1 MYNDT
6 RLFIHEKTQLN
17 SIQLGEANMFK
28 KIVSIVATAAILVV
42 GFSAMPASATATSNA
57 GAVKKTNWNLSWST
71 PAGEKSADTSLSLSI
86 QPGASGFSSYVNMN
100 LGADFAKAHAGHQ
113 IRIEWNQVF
122 PQGVTWHN
130 GQYGSTGISK
140 YIGGSGTGGY
150 WPAYNDLQITQTST
164 DVNDPAGASLI
175 TIPAN
180 VSTMTSSQNFT
191 ISAGLSFDQWGGNAI
206 VPGTYSFAPTLYD
219 KTDGAAFT
227 LSATSGTGNVWVDS
241 KNYSQNGQGAF
252 QGDIPAHGSLGQ
264 NLVACVS
271 KSSLVEGHQLT
282 IDRLANGVSEV
293 SPAWNWVPFYAKG
306 TQTSVGNSN
315 PSYTVPAEQ
324 VGANG
329 TGLRASIGIT
339 ISNVDGTSAMVSPTT
354 DLIIRD
360 TTAGT
365 QIEASC
371 AAEAPAAPT
380 LTSTSRYNA
389 TLSWT
394 KNDSDVMV
402 NNNAW
407 DRSVSYAYKIYKAS
421 DLNTVIQSGEFF
433 NISPTND
440 VYSQYIYFEDAEG
453 NSAPLE
459 VGTEYVARMTAT
471 NDADQVASPESP
483 TSVPLILAAP
493 AVPAAPTFTLPSLT
507 SATLSWTKV
516 TGDVANNG
524 NGRTVNYF
532 YAIYK
537 ESDPTVA
544 VVSGSL
550 WNATLNGETYTQT
563 VNFPMGG
570 APNWMPISLDANT
583 QYIAKIKSSNN
594 NGDSAY
600 SAPSTHYQIA
610 GPATPN
616 KPVITTVTVNNIV
629 ATVAVRTEEAAYT
642 YRATAYL
649 QSDSTFANPLG
660 TGNCSAATPG
670 ATTYTC
676 NISSMATGFNAP
688 NLYVVRVI
696 SSNNTG
702 MMTLNSL
709 PSPASTAVIGGV
721 PGVSITAPSN
731 GTTAGDAKTITSTF
745 PGITDAF
752 GSTTG
757 VYVPSKGIF
766 INDGI
771 GNVYTFADAGVDG
784 SIGRKFELKKIK
796 SDFTGYDESFGSAG
810 KVSTTVAY
818 GTGNTDVN
826 LPSVWPF
833 AKGTKF
839 AMSTSVS
846 NCAINGPCMSDGTY
860 TFSEATA
867 GQAFATPVN
876 MAGKAQSFCLNNA
889 SPSFGTP
896 TSAYFNS
903 MNGFQG
909 LSRPVAMVTCSKR
922 DDITFNTTYER
933 FAATIETD
941 GTFTKLFLIHTTNA
955 TQNNYYRYSTS
966 FNPTASAASDVAAV
980 VYLVRYKNANG
991 VSNNYERVIVRVKVD
1006 GSVTETPAGLVVS
1019 GSEPSVTLAPVND
1032 GTTVYAINNT
1042 MGQNKFT
1049 STPVASGGLEAGTV
1063 IAVDNAPMMG
1073 SVSLTFPQTG
1083 APVVNGKVAFVRK
1096 DNLMSGTILAPMSY
1110 NVANGAVVTGEALTY
1125 NVSGS
1130 PVNYAV
1136 IDAAGHMNFIYTP
1149 TVAQQTLVH
1158 SVIQWKN
1165 VRGMVAVPTPAVSM
1179 PGSYFSLNAGGTS
1192 ITIEGVNLA
1201 ETSAAK
1207 KVTGIR
1213 FGMGTGTSGLVT
1225 TMTKTANSITV
1236 KVPTSVVAG
1245 ATTVPTAAA
1254 PYSVP
1259 VTVVLGGGGTLMAGS
1274 VTYIGTTKLAQ
1285 NVTLNVV
1292 TTPATTAT
1300 PDRLVSAIVG
1310 AITPIEASVPI
1321 PAVVSSTTPT
1331 VCSIIDNKVH
1341 FISNGNC
1348 IVKAVK
1354 AGTDWLA
1361 EGSATSVAIPVL
1373 KADSVTAGFALGE
1386 TPSEGLSEDDA
1397 VAPVIT
1403 LASGRTDYTMTSADQ
1418 AKCSINPDTKMIWF
1432 KAGNQNCVIT
1442 IATAAANA
1450 QWAAVSYTWTIAM
1463 QPPAGGAGSPLLVR
1477 NDNVMVKLPG
1487 LGVKWDQKKNQVF
1500 FITRVKW
1507 IGPVQAKMTFIDDKG
1522 NADATDDVTYT
1533 CVSNFGILKKT
1544 PLPKANE
1551 PFIISSGAM
1560 CTEAKNEAN
1569 LKQTPAEKLAQTA
1582 AYNAF
1587 KAIVARNT
1595 ANGASTDVQ
1604 FTYRRETH
1612 RSSTYEQ
1619 VGDSLTT
1626 KPWSTPTFAKLYFRA
1641 IDNITVELP
1650 DGVVP
1655 AVSAS
1660 ADGAFNADVNL
1671 ESKRTDYTMVSTDNT
1686 KCEVLT
1692 DGRIW
1697 AKVAGQNCVVT
1708 IGTGT
1713 NAIWAGKSY
1722 NWTVPMVA
1730 AIAADPISAIVAPSN
1745 NTPVNAGLL
1754 SVTWNQATSAVAVKL
1769 NSRSAGL
1776 ARVKMQFTDM
1786 QNVVHTC
1793 LQSFGAKKLAGAID
1807 DIKSQA
1813 SKSFCAGAD
1822 LVAFKALVAA
1832 KKAGSQVI
1840 PVSFSFQFE
1849 QYNPLTGVLL
1859 PGQVVN
1865 SDTKPWSANFFVK
1878 LNFRATA
1885 N

>member
-1 MYNDT
+1 V
-6 RLFIHEKTQLN
+6 
-17 SIQLGEANMFK
+17 FK
-28 KIVSIVATAAILVV
+28 KSMSKFGALVAATAIVLTGLTA
-42 GFSAMPASATATSNA
+42 APASATAASNA

-100 LGADFAKAHAGHQ
+100 LGADFTKARAGHQ
-113 IRIEWNQVF
+113 IRIDWNQVF
-122 PQGVTWHN
+122 PQGVTWHD
-130 GQYGSTGISK
+130 GQYGSSGISK

-150 WPAYNDLQITQTST
+150 WPSYNDLQITQTST
-164 DVNDPAGASLI
+164 DANDPANSSLI

-180 VSTMTSSQNFT
+180 VSSMTSSQNFT
-191 ISAGLSFDQWGGNAI
+191 ISAGLSFDQWGGNSI
-206 VPGTYSFAPTLYD
+206 VAGTYSFAPTLFD

-227 LSATSGTGNVWVDS
+227 LSATSGVGNVWVDS
-241 KNYSQNGQGAF
+241 KNYNQSGQGAF

-282 IDRLANGVSEV
+282 IDRLVNGVSEV

-329 TGLRASIGIT
+329 TGLRATIGIT
-339 ISNVDGTSAMVSPTT
+339 VSNVDGTSPMVSPTT

-360 TTAGT
+360 TTAST

-380 LTSTSRYNA
+380 LTSSSRYNA

-394 KNDSDVMV
+394 KTASDVMV

-421 DLNTVIQSGEFF
+421 DLNTVIQSGEFY

-440 VYSQYIYFEDAEG
+440 VYSQYIYFEDAQG
-453 NSAPLE
+453 NSAPLDL
-459 VGTEYVARMTAT
+459 GTEYVARMTAT

-483 TSVPLILAAP
+483 TSVPLILAPP
-493 AVPAAPTFTLPSLT
+493 AVPAAPTFTLPNLT
-507 SATLSWTKV
+507 SATLTWTKV
-516 TGDVANNG
+516 IGDVANNG

-544 VVSGSL
+544 VVQGSL

-570 APNWMPISLDANT
+570 APNWTPITLDANT
-583 QYIAKIKSSNN
+583 QYVAKIKSTNN

-600 SAPSTHYQIA
+600 SAPSAHYQIA

-629 ATVAVRTEEAAYT
+629 ATVAVRAEETAYT

-688 NLYVVRVI
+688 NLYVVRVV
-696 SSNNTG
+696 STNNTG

-709 PSPASTAVIGGV
+709 PSPVSTAVIGGV

-731 GTTAGDAKTITSTF
+731 GTSAGDAKTITSNF
-745 PGITDAF
+745 PGITDVFA
-752 GSTTG
+752 STSG
-757 VYVPSKGIF
+757 VYVPSKGTF

-796 SDFTGYDESFGSAG
+796 SDFTGYDSSFGSAG

-818 GTGNTDVN
+818 GNGNTDVN
-826 LPSVWPF
+826 LPSVWTF

-839 AMSTSVS
+839 AMSTYVS
-846 NCAINGPCMSDGTY
+846 NCAINSPCMSDGTY
-860 TFSEATA
+860 GFSEATA

-889 SPSFGTP
+889 SPDFGTP

-903 MNGFQG
+903 MSGFQG

-933 FAATIETD
+933 FAATIGTD

-966 FNPTASAASDVAAV
+966 FNASASAASDVAAV

-1006 GSVTETPAGLVVS
+1006 GTVTETPAGLVVS

-1032 GTTVYAINNT
+1032 GTTVYGINSA
-1042 MGQNKFT
+1042 MGQNKLT
-1049 STPVASGGLEAGTV
+1049 STLVASGGLDAGTP

-1073 SVSLTFPQTG
+1073 STTLSFPYTG
-1083 APVVNGKVAFVRK
+1083 APVVNGKIAFVRQ
-1096 DNLMSGTILAPMSY
+1096 DRLMSGTIIAPMSY
-1110 NVANGAVVTGEALTY
+1110 NIASGAVVTGETLTY
-1125 NVSGS
+1125 NVSGNA
-1130 PVNYAV
+1130 VNYAV
-1136 IDAAGHMNFIYTP
+1136 VDAAGHMDFIYTP
-1149 TVAQQTLVH
+1149 SLAQETLLH
-1158 SVIQWKN
+1158 NVIQWKN
-1165 VRGMVAVPTPAVSM
+1165 VRDMVAVPTPAVSM
-1179 PGSYFSLNAGGTS
+1179 PRGYFSLNAGGTS

-1213 FGMGTGTSGLVT
+1213 FGTGTGTTGLVT
-1225 TMTKTANSITV
+1225 TMTKTATSIMV
-1236 KVPTSVVAG
+1236 KIPTSIVAG
-1245 ATTVPTAAA
+1245 ATTVPTAAV
-1254 PYSVP
+1254 PFSVP
-1259 VTVVLGGGGTLMAGS
+1259 VSVVLGGGGTLMAGS
-1274 VTYIGTTKLAQ
+1274 VTYVGATKLVQ
-1285 NVTLNVV
+1285 PVTLNLV
-1292 TTPATTAT
+1292 TTPATTAS
-1300 PDRLVSAIVG
+1300 PDRVVSAVLG
-1310 AITPIEASVPI
+1310 AIVPADAALPM

-1354 AGTDWLA
+1354 EGTDWLA

-1373 KADSVTAGFALGE
+1373 KADSVTAGFTPGE
-1386 TPSEGLSEDDA
+1386 TPNEGMSEDDA
-1397 VAPVIT
+1397 IAPVVT
-1403 LASGRTDYTMTSADQ
+1403 LASGRKDFTMTSADP
-1418 AKCSINPDTKMIWF
+1418 AKCAINPDTKMIWF

-1442 IATAAANA
+1442 IATPEANA

-1463 QPPAGGAGSPLLVR
+1463 QPPVGGAGSPLLVR

-1487 LGVKWDQKKNQVF
+1487 LALKWNQKTNQVYF
-1500 FITRVKW
+1500 VTRVKW
-1507 IGPVQAKMTFIDDKG
+1507 IGPVQAKMTF
-1522 NADATDDVTYT
+1522 TDLDGAEQS
-1533 CVSNFGILKKT
+1533 CVVNFGTLKKT
-1544 PLPKANE
+1544 PLPANGDPFILTSPALCTDTKSFLNKAN
-1551 PFIISSGAM
+1551 
-1560 CTEAKNEAN
+1560 
-1569 LKQTPAEKLAQTA
+1569 TPAEKAAQALAYTKFKALVAAKTA
-1582 AYNAF
+1582 A
-1587 KAIVARNT
+1587 
-1595 ANGASTDVQ
+1595 GESTSVQ
-1604 FTYRRETH
+1604 FTYRRELH
-1612 RSSTYEQ
+1612 RATDYGLRTPGETL
-1619 VGDSLTT
+1619 LT
-1626 KPWSTPTFAKLYFRA
+1626 KEWSTPTYASLYFKA
-1641 IDNITVELP
+1641 IDSITASLP
-1650 DGVVP
+1650 EGVP
-1655 AVSAS
+1655 AAVSAT
-1660 ADGAFNADVNL
+1660 ADGAFVPVVTL
-1671 ESKRTDYTMVSTDNT
+1671 ESKRLDYTLTSADTT

-1697 AKVAGQNCVVT
+1697 AKVAGENCVIT

-1713 NAIWAGKSY
+1713 NAVWAGKSFT
-1722 NWTVPMVA
+1722 WTIPMVA
-1730 AIAADPISAIVAPSN
+1730 AIGANLGSAVIAPSDA
-1745 NTPVNAGLL
+1745 TAVNLGPLT
-1754 SVTWNQATSAVAVKL
+1754 VTWKQASNQVVAKF
-1769 NSRSAGL
+1769 NSINSGL
-1776 ARVKMQFTDM
+1776 VRVRMQFMDL
-1786 QNVVHTC
+1786 NNGLHSCVV
-1793 LQSFGAKKLAGAID
+1793 SFGAKKIVTNPANAVKTQTSPAL
-1807 DIKSQA
+1807 
-1813 SKSFCAGAD
+1813 CAGAD

-1832 KKAGSQVI
+1832 RKAGVGMGVI
-1840 PVSFSFQFE
+1840 PATFSYQFE
-1849 QYNPLTGVLL
+1849 QYNPLTGAQLA
-1859 PGQVVN
+1859 GQMPN
-1865 SDTKPWSANFFVK
+1865 TDTKPWSAGFFVK
-1878 LNFRATA
+1878 LNYRATA